1 MLKVWCLRRRW
12 CSMEERQRQL
22 SRPLPP
28 QGRGRPTSPD
38 LPPWRAGRQSEDQG
52 GPFELPLG
60 AGPPVARRPPPQV
73 VFSPPTRLLQI
84 GSLIL
89 DRARSSRRKKLNQAG
104 EPRQR
109 AGPPT
114 GHQDGG
120 CSRPSHLDPQH
131 KVRRLLTFHLSSLLK
146 ALLRWDTCNNKF

>member
-1 MLKVWCLRRRW
+1 
-12 CSMEERQRQL
+12 MEERQL

-73 VFSPPTRLLQI
+73 VLARF
-84 GSLIL
+84 L
-89 DRARSSRRKKLNQAG
+89 DRRWAVLDSKVERTWPGIARAS
-104 EPRQR
+104 
-109 AGPPT
+109 
-114 GHQDGG
+114 
-120 CSRPSHLDPQH
+120 
-131 KVRRLLTFHLSSLLK
+131 
-146 ALLRWDTCNNKF
+146 